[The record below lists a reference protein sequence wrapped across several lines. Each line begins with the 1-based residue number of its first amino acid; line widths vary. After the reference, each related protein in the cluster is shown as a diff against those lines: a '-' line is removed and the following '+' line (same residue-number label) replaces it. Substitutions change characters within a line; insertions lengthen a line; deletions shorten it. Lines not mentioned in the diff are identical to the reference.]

1 MAQQVKALAVKPDDK
16 NSIPGT
22 HVVEERADS

>member
-1 MAQQVKALAVKPDDK
+1 MAQQVEALAAKPDDK

-22 HVVEERADS
+22 HVMEERADF